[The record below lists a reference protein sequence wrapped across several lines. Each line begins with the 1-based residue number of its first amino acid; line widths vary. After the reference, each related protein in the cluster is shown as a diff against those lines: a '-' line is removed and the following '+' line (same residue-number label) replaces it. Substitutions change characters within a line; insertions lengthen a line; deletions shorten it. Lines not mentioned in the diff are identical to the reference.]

1 MVHIIG
7 VLLGV
12 SITSMII
19 FWIMRTS
26 KGPIDHRTR
35 ALLWLV
41 MALVVIGNIAG
52 HLMVV
57 EHSKWALAFTW
68 SFAFAQIIILWV
80 IARNF

>member
-1 MVHIIG
+1 
-7 VLLGV
+7 
-12 SITSMII
+12 MII

-41 MALVVIGNIAG
+41 MALVVAG

-68 SFAFAQIIILWV
+68 SFAFAQPIILWV